1 MSVASNMDFFGYEF
15 SEGSTAE
22 GGSVAISYRVKYDAP
37 VVTARVGYVS
47 NGDGTIRLVVMN
59 MGRKVRAS
67 KAEQERVTR
76 VIQVARNYHGLFVK
90 DGQMSRKF
98 K

>member
-15 SEGSTAE
+15 FEGSTVDA
-22 GGSVAISYRVKYDAP
+22 GGLAVFYRVKYDAP
-37 VVTARVGYVS
+37 VVRASVGYVS
-47 NGDGTIRLVVMN
+47 NGDGTIRLTVTN
-59 MGRKVRAS
+59 MGRKIRAS

-76 VIQVARNYHGLFVK
+76 VIQVARNYHGLFAK